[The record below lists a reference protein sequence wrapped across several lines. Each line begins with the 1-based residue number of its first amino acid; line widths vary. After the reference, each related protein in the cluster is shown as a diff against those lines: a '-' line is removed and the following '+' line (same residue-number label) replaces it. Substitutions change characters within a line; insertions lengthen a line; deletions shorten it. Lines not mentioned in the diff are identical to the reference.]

1 MEKPKK
7 RLEWI
12 ERNNPDMQQWAIQYL
27 NGKGADISKQ
37 TTYDELVRWSDNWP
51 ENSEKRELLKNMK
64 GAWRQKK
71 LRESKDGRQANN
83 FIISLLAKRKLKNLA
98 SSRKATI
105 TETLEWLIQSGFELK
120 EQYKTQARTL
130 NEDNLKS
137 LRNERN
143 EQNAASILASKL
155 SETLTEICKLKLQI
169 ETLAPDHQTLPIPP
183 KEKIEELFNIR
194 KTTLLST
201 NSIFDAEDIRKYRKL
216 IKPKIQSQV
225 QDKDKDKDKSDEE
238 IIDIISS
245 IPELTKKRQQE
256 SATTSHQPPR
266 TKPEDHSEKI

>member
-1 MEKPKK
+1 
-7 RLEWI
+7 
-12 ERNNPDMQQWAIQYL
+12 MQQWAIRYL

-37 TTYDELVRWSDNWP
+37 TTYDELVRWSENWP
-51 ENSEKRELLKNMK
+51 DNSEKRELLKNMK

-83 FIISLLAKRKLKNLA
+83 FIISLLAKRKLKSLA

-120 EQYKTQARTL
+120 EQCKSQARTL

-137 LRNERN
+137 LRNER
-143 EQNAASILASKL
+143 NAASILASKL

-169 ETLAPDHQTLPIPP
+169 ETLAPDHHTLPTPP

-216 IKPKIQSQV
+216 IKPKIQSQSQSQIQIQV
-225 QDKDKDKDKSDEE
+225 QIQIQDKDKDKDKSDEE

-256 SATTSHQPPR
+256 SATTSHQPPH

>member
-12 ERNNPDMQQWAIQYL
+12 ERNNPDMQQWAIRYL

-37 TTYDELVRWSDNWP
+37 TTYDELVRWSENWP

-120 EQYKTQARTL
+120 EHYKTQERTL

-143 EQNAASILASKL
+143 AASILASKL
-155 SETLTEICKLKLQI
+155 SETLSEICKLELQI
-169 ETLAPDHQTLPIPP
+169 ETLAPDHQTLPTPP

-216 IKPKIQSQV
+216 IKPKIQSQG
-225 QDKDKDKDKSDEE
+225 KDKDKDKSDEE

-245 IPELTKKRQQE
+245 IPELTKKRQE
-256 SATTSHQPPR
+256 KSATTSHQPPR
-266 TKPEDHSEKI
+266 TKSEDHSEKI

>member
-1 MEKPKK
+1 
-7 RLEWI
+7 
-12 ERNNPDMQQWAIQYL
+12 
-27 NGKGADISKQ
+27 
-37 TTYDELVRWSDNWP
+37 
-51 ENSEKRELLKNMK
+51 MK

-130 NEDNLKS
+130 NDDNLKS
-137 LRNERN
+137 LRNER
-143 EQNAASILASKL
+143 NAASILASKL

-169 ETLAPDHQTLPIPP
+169 ETLTPNHQTLPTPP

-225 QDKDKDKDKSDEE
+225 QDKDKDKSDEE

-245 IPELTKKRQQE
+245 IPELTKKRRQA

-266 TKPEDHSEKI
+266 SKPEDHSEKI

>member
-12 ERNNPDMQQWAIQYL
+12 ERNNPDMQQWAIRYL

-105 TETLEWLIQSGFELK
+105 TETLEWLIQSEFELK

-137 LRNERN
+137 LRNER
-143 EQNAASILASKL
+143 NAASILASKL

-169 ETLAPDHQTLPIPP
+169 ETLAPNHQTLPTPP

-216 IKPKIQSQV
+216 IKPKIQSQGKDK
-225 QDKDKDKDKSDEE
+225 DKDKDKDKSDEE

>member
-1 MEKPKK
+1 
-7 RLEWI
+7 
-12 ERNNPDMQQWAIQYL
+12 MQQWAIQYL

-105 TETLEWLIQSGFELK
+105 TETLEWLIQSEFELK

-225 QDKDKDKDKSDEE
+225 QDKDKDKSDEE

>member
-12 ERNNPDMQQWAIQYL
+12 ERNNPDMQQWAIRYL

-37 TTYDELVRWSDNWP
+37 TTYDELLRWSENWP
-51 ENSEKRELLKNMK
+51 ENSETRELLKNMK

-71 LRESKDGRQANN
+71 LRESQDGRQATN
-83 FIISLLAKRKLKNLA
+83 FIISLLAKRKLKSLA

-105 TETLEWLIQSGFELK
+105 TETLDWLIQSGFELK

-130 NEDNLKS
+130 NEENLKS
-137 LRNERN
+137 LRNER
-143 EQNAASILASKL
+143 NAASILASKL

-169 ETLAPDHQTLPIPP
+169 QTLAPDYQTLPTPP

-194 KTTLLST
+194 KITLLST
-201 NSIFDAEDIRKYRKL
+201 SSIFDAEDIRKYRKL
-216 IKPKIQSQV
+216 IKPTIQSQI

-238 IIDIISS
+238 IIEIISS
-245 IPELTKKRQQE
+245 IPKLAKKRQQE
-256 SATTSHQPPR
+256 FSTTSHQTPH
-266 TKPEDHSEKI
+266 TKPEIHSKKI

>member
-12 ERNNPDMQQWAIQYL
+12 ERNNLDMQQWAIRYL

-37 TTYDELVRWSDNWP
+37 TTYDELLRWSENWP
-51 ENSEKRELLKNMK
+51 ENSETRELLKNMK

-71 LRESKDGRQANN
+71 LRESQDGRQATN
-83 FIISLLAKRKLKNLA
+83 FIISLLAKRKLKSLA

-105 TETLEWLIQSGFELK
+105 TETLDWLIQSGFELK

-130 NEDNLKS
+130 NEENLKS
-137 LRNERN
+137 LRNER
-143 EQNAASILASKL
+143 NAASILASKL

-169 ETLAPDHQTLPIPP
+169 QTLAPDYQTLPTPP

-194 KTTLLST
+194 KITLLST
-201 NSIFDAEDIRKYRKL
+201 SSIFDAEDIRKYRKL
-216 IKPKIQSQV
+216 IKPTIQSQI
-225 QDKDKDKDKSDEE
+225 QDKDKDKSDEE
-238 IIDIISS
+238 IIEIISS
-245 IPELTKKRQQE
+245 IPKLAKKRQQE
-256 SATTSHQPPR
+256 FSTTSHQTPH
-266 TKPEDHSEKI
+266 TKPEIHSKKI